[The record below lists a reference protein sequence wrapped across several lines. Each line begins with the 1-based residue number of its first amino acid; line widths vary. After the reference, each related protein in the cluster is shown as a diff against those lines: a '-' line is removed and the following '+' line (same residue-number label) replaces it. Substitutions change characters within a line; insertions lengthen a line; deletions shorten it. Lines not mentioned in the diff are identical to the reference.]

1 MKKIRYSLLI
11 LALTMGF
18 CLSVSA
24 QDSRNRVTSTIIAD
38 GLAQLPAKD
47 LNVCQQ
53 VIGEMAATGTEGMQ
67 MLISY
72 LAPSVQAKN
81 AKFEY
86 AIDGIVSYVSEKN
99 DATLTGNIRKAL
111 AEGIEKQ
118 SDPVN
123 KAFLM
128 SQLQKIATPADAPLF
143 EKYLGDKVLGEP
155 ATAAIATIG
164 NAAVV
169 KELVE
174 KATAPKAALAKLVQM
189 VPVTGVENT
198 LASWASGADTKT
210 LAAIYNALAACGTDK
225 SFSLLHNAAKAVGFN
240 DDPTGATDAY
250 LKYLHSNV
258 GDLKLLGKAA
268 KELMKSSNGAVRNSG
283 LEIMGKSLGY
293 ADGIG
298 NDYLLLPSTKL
309 VKAVLTALK
318 DGDRQYRN
326 TALRMLWGST
336 LNDTQK
342 SAAAASVAKAFPGL
356 TDDAKIDVVR
366 WLGNNHAED
375 QIDVITKQMTSPNDE
390 LAEAAIKAAG
400 KIGGKKALTALISL
414 LGGEKAALAT
424 QTLLAFNGNIN
435 DGVLEALTSNNADV
449 QNVALKLSSDRHIYA
464 AYPLVEALLAKG
476 GKPNAAAYEA
486 LKGVVKAENF
496 PTMASLLEGGENV
509 QQVPALQ
516 AATAAAIRN
525 LSADEQY
532 KLIADRLDR
541 TGNKAVYYPL
551 LAQAGNS
558 QAIKKLVEE
567 YNKPAT
573 ADAAF
578 RSLLKVNNPEMIGVL
593 YNIAQSKADLKD
605 NARGRYLQLVN
616 AAGKNDIQK
625 YQLIGNAL
633 ALNPSDG
640 VASSFVGSLASL
652 HNLPSLKLAA
662 KYLDNKAC
670 AVAAANAV
678 KTILAKKPELLA
690 GNEIK
695 ANLEKARDVY
705 RAQTDADSGYAVDEI
720 NGMLPKAAA
729 DGFTSKVEAA
739 KVNAADKRLAL
750 PGKYENFE
758 LYFEWKTSGN
768 VDVNLRSMPILNLDK
783 EKGSTLYANEYKSE
797 PACGWNSTYVKV
809 VNDRLQMIENG
820 VEVLNNAVM
829 KNSVKDRPINA
840 EGVISWWAN
849 EGETEVRN
857 VYVNALPSTPVYE
870 LTAEE
875 KKAGFEVLFD
885 GRSLEKWH
893 GNTVNYIPQDGTIY
907 VSAGYGNGG
916 NLYTNKKYS
925 DFVYRFEFCFLEPGV
940 NNGIGIRTRDGVDAA
955 YDGMEIQVLDHDD
968 PIYKGLRPYQQHG
981 AVYGI
986 IVPKHV
992 KFAGTNVWNTEEI
1005 RAVGDHITVTVNGEV
1020 ILDGNIREACQGHN
1034 MAPDGSNNNPYTV
1047 DHLNHPGLFNKDGYI
1062 SFCGHGEG
1070 VKFRNVRIL
1079 DLSKQKGKKK

>member
-1 MKKIRYSLLI
+1 M
-11 LALTMGF
+11 MGF

-99 DATLTGNIRKAL
+99 DAALTGNIRKAL

-128 SQLQKIATPADAPLF
+128 SQLQKIATPADAPTF
-143 EKYLGDKVLGEP
+143 AKYLGDATLGEP
-155 ATAAIATIG
+155 ALAAISTIG

-169 KELVE
+169 KDLVE
-174 KATAPKAALAKLVQM
+174 KGTAPKAALAHLVGQ
-189 VPVTGVENT
+189 VPVTGVENI
-198 LASWASGADTKT
+198 LASWTSGADTKT

-309 VKAVLTALK
+309 MKAVLTALK

-336 LNDTQK
+336 WNDTQK
-342 SAAAASVAKAFPGL
+342 SAATASVAKAFPRL

-375 QIDVITKQMTSPNDE
+375 QIDVVVNALSSKNDNVVE
-390 LAEAAIKAAG
+390 SAIYSLG
-400 KIGGKKALTALISL
+400 QIGGKKALTALIGQLADSHA
-414 LGGEKAALAT
+414 ESAAN
-424 QTLLAFNGNIN
+424 TLLTFNGSIN
-435 DGVLEALTSNNADV
+435 DGVAEALNSSDATTQV
-449 QNVALKLSSDRHIYA
+449 VALQLASARRMSNTYPQVVKMSASDNVNVKHT
-464 AYPLVEALLAKG
+464 AY
-476 GKPNAAAYEA
+476 NA
-486 LKGVVKAENF
+486 LKGVGRAENF
-496 PTMASLLEGGENV
+496 GEITNLMENADAPFV
-509 QQVPALQ
+509 ATLQQ
-516 AATAAAIRN
+516 AAKNAIQAKT
-525 LSADEQY
+525 ADEQY
-532 KLIADRLDR
+532 KMIDVRMNNSKNPAL
-541 TGNKAVYYPL
+541 YFPL

-558 QAIKKLVEE
+558 SAIAKLIEN
-567 YNKPAT
+567 YKNPAT
-573 ADAAF
+573 EAEAYKA
-578 RSLLKVNNPEMIGVL
+578 LLNVNNPEMIGVL

-605 NARGRYLQLVN
+605 NALGRYLQLVN
-616 AAGKNDIQK
+616 ASGKNDIQK

-640 VASSFVGSLASL
+640 VANSLVGALASL

-758 LYFEWKTSGN
+758 LYFEWKTTGN
-768 VDVNLRSMPILNLDK
+768 TDVNLRSMPILNLDK

-857 VYVNALPSTPVYE
+857 VFVNALPSTPVYE

>member
-1 MKKIRYSLLI
+1 MRKFRYLSIL
-11 LALTMGF
+11 LALLLATN
-18 CLSVSA
+18 VSLA
-24 QDSRNRVTSTIIAD
+24 QQRDSRNRLASTVIAD
-38 GLAQLPAKD
+38 ALTQMPAQTSDKYNQLMD
-47 LNVCQQ
+47 
-53 VIGEMAATGTEGMQ
+53 EMASTGAEGIE
-67 MLISY
+67 MLIGM
-72 LAPSVQAKN
+72 LAPSDQGKN
-81 AKFEY
+81 ATFEY
-86 AIDGIVSYVSEKN
+86 AINGIVNYVTSADKG
-99 DATLTGNIRKAL
+99 DLRKAIHDGLVTGL
-111 AEGIEKQ
+111 AKTADRG
-118 SDPVN
+118 N
-123 KAFLM
+123 KAFLIQ
-128 SQLQKIATPADAPLF
+128 QLQKISTKADFGSLAKMMTDASIADYAATALANTPGVDAEVTNLITEGTLPKDKLAYLAQFKNLATP
-143 EKYLGDKVLGEP
+143 
-155 ATAAIATIG
+155 T
-164 NAAVV
+164 
-169 KELVE
+169 
-174 KATAPKAALAKLVQM
+174 
-189 VPVTGVENT
+189 VENA
-198 LASWASGADTKT
+198 LLSWVKGADNKT
-210 LAAIYNALAACGTDK
+210 LRAVYNALAVCGSAK
-225 SFSLLHNAAKAVGFN
+225 SLPVLATAAKAAGFA
-240 DDPTGATDAY
+240 DDATSANNAY
-250 LKYLHSNV
+250 LQ
-258 GDLKLLGKAA
+258 LLGKMAVSNPKVVAKAA
-268 KELMKSSNGAVRNSG
+268 KG
-283 LEIMGKSLGY
+283 LTKLASPAMRTAGLR
-293 ADGIG
+293 
-298 NDYLLLPSTKL
+298 LLLQTAGN
-309 VKAVLTALK
+309 KATGEIFKALK
-318 DGDRQYRN
+318 DGDIEYRN
-326 TALRMLWGST
+326 TALAMAEQVAGKGIFPAVASKLTT
-336 LNDTQK
+336 LPVEAQT
-342 SAAAASVAKAFPGL
+342 
-356 TDDAKIDVVR
+356 DVVR

-375 QIDVITKQMTSPNDE
+375 QIDVITKQMTSPNAT

-400 KIGGKKALTALISL
+400 KIGGKKALAALISL

-435 DGVLEALTSNNADV
+435 EGVLEALASNNADV
-449 QNVALKLSSDRHIYA
+449 QNVALKLASDRHIYA

-551 LAQAGNS
+551 LAQAGNT

-605 NARGRYLQLVN
+605 NALSRYLQLVN
-616 AAGKNDIQK
+616 ASGKNDIQK

-640 VASSFVGSLASL
+640 VASSFVGALANL

-695 ANLEKARDVY
+695 ANLEKACDVY

-739 KVNAADKRLAL
+739 KVNAAEKRLAL

-758 LYFEWKTSGN
+758 LYFEWKTTGN

-829 KNSVKDRPINA
+829 KNSVKDRTINA

-857 VYVNALPSTPVYE
+857 VFVNALPSTPVYE